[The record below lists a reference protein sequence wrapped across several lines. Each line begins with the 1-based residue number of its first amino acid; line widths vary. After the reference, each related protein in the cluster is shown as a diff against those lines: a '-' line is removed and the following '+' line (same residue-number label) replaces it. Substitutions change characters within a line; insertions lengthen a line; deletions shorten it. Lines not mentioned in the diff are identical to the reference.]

1 MSNIYS
7 TPEQHPLTPEIGRVQ
22 LVGEAR
28 FYLQNALFRRH
39 PQMVADLAQRRLG
52 KAKLVENTVAIP
64 TVPPVAAEVPR
75 FYAVPTANEAT
86 PPSVELT
93 GQEADRQRLIEEAY
107 QQINEAH
114 AA

>member
-7 TPEQHPLTPEIGRVQ
+7 TPEQSPLNPEIGRVQ

-52 KAKLVENTVAIP
+52 KAKLVENAVAIAA
-64 TVPPVAAEVPR
+64 VAPVAVEAPR
-75 FYAVPTANEAT
+75 LYAVPTANEAT

-93 GQEADRQRLIEEAY
+93 DQEAARQQLIDEAY
-107 QQINEAH
+107 QRINEAH